1 MVMSAPTEREIE
13 LTLKLYNADHEPS
26 EHVLRE
32 HWDSWWGESLPR
44 AQMARYLDMARVA
57 ANHFGGFT
65 PDERFIKLRALFRLW
80 GASHADKPEEGFRR
94 ASGYMKQIRAML
106 GEPTAEE
113 EIEIARLANA
123 AEEEAKKK

>member
-1 MVMSAPTEREIE
+1 MSTPTETEII
-13 LTLKLYNADHEPS
+13 LTLVLYNADHEPS

-32 HWDSWWGESLPR
+32 HWDSWWGEPLPR
-44 AQMARYLDMARVA
+44 AQMARYLDMARAA

-65 PDERFIKLRALFRLW
+65 PDERFTKLRALFRLW
-80 GASHADKPEEGFRR
+80 GDAHADKPEEGFRR

-113 EIEIARLANA
+113 EIEMLRL
-123 AEEEAKKK
+123 ERESEEAKTK